1 MKVTIRDKEILKTVN
16 PKVLEEHLIA
26 KGWYEHGR
34 IYNNAGAIWRLK
46 QDAEDEFEILLP
58 LSQTIGDYAARI
70 SDAIKILEEVE
81 NRSQLDILSKLITT
95 APNSCIQGVVMQID
109 SPNSDQLSGQFSL
122 LGVVIDKLQRIQTE
136 LFDRDYILAIKAYQE
151 RLPVLCWGD
160 LIKENNTF
168 ILKNSHNFTINQIC

>member
-1 MKVTIRDKEILKTVN
+1 MKVTIRDNEILKTVN
-16 PKVLEEHLIA
+16 PKVLEAHLIE
-26 KGWYEHGR
+26 KGWYEAGR

-70 SDAIKILEEVE
+70 SDAIKTLEEVE

-109 SPNSDQLSGQFSL
+109 SPNSDQLSGQISL

-168 ILKNSHNFTINQIC
+168 ILKNSHNFTIDQIC

>member
-1 MKVTIRDKEILKTVN
+1 MKVTIRDNEILNTVN
-16 PKVLEEHLIA
+16 PKVLEAHLIA
-26 KGWYEHGR
+26 KGWYERGR
-34 IYNNAGAIWRLK
+34 IYNDAGAIWRLK

-81 NRSQLDILSKLITT
+81 NRSQLDILSEIITT

-109 SPNSDQLSGQFSL
+109 SPNSDQLSGQIAL
-122 LGVVIDKLQRIQTE
+122 LGVVIDKLQRIKTE

-168 ILKNSHNFTINQIC
+168 ILKNSHNFTLDQI